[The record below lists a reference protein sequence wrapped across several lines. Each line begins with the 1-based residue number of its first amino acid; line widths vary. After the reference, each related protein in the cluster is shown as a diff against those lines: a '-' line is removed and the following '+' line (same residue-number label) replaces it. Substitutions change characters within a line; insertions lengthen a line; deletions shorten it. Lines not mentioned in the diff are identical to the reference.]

1 MLRTIY
7 IMINWI
13 IDVIGE
19 ISEIEI
25 QLIIILILID
35 HGNKGGNNVY
45 SEVAISTI
53 W

>member
-1 MLRTIY
+1 MLRTIN

-13 IDVIGE
+13 VDVIGE

-35 HGNKGGNNVY
+35 HGKEDGNNVY